1 MTDLELSGWRKKQK
15 MTPWRKIQAS
25 RIKLP
30 PLTERILSTNL
41 RLLFFALPTEIQV
54 QIVSLVTYVDLLSL
68 RQTSHSFHHL
78 IHTHETTIVR
88 NIFSYPSLRPRHSEL
103 LLQLYPPPTRAADM
117 KLSYLFSLSNR
128 YRACFHLASAL
139 SVNVSESVFGAS
151 HGPKYWKSLRPKCAN
166 MIPKMIPGLCTL
178 FHFFET
184 YRSKLLG
191 RLDDPLSRPLLRSNA
206 IEESIISTY
215 SGDTLLEAH
224 QIYQILHAS
233 LSRALRPP
241 SYAGTVERSLRG
253 WRRAPASNDDIV
265 KLLIFG
271 NLPAVWRVMT
281 KSTYNTRV
289 EALDTAM
296 HDLTLPS
303 PPTSP
308 GTSNRS
314 VLKTARPSLVPMPS
328 RSLLPTIG
336 FIDTDSIIKPLEPSV
351 FIAASSTLPPIHDL
365 WQRTAQRLLLSKE
378 VVTGLNEITD
388 TYEFMG
394 ELMES
399 DDERED
405 LRKGSVG
412 ASGDA
417 DEENGDEESV
427 SRRQPLVSSRFG
439 NYEYF
444 G

>member
-1 MTDLELSGWRKKQK
+1 ML
-15 MTPWRKIQAS
+15 
-25 RIKLP
+25 
-30 PLTERILSTNL
+30 
-41 RLLFFALPTEIQV
+41 
-54 QIVSLVTYVDLLSL
+54 
-68 RQTSHSFHHL
+68 
-78 IHTHETTIVR
+78 
-88 NIFSYPSLRPRHSEL
+88 
-103 LLQLYPPPTRAADM
+103 
-117 KLSYLFSLSNR
+117 
-128 YRACFHLASAL
+128 
-139 SVNVSESVFGAS
+139 
-151 HGPKYWKSLRPKCAN
+151 
-166 MIPKMIPGLCTL
+166 
-178 FHFFET
+178 
-184 YRSKLLG
+184 
-191 RLDDPLSRPLLRSNA
+191 
-206 IEESIISTY
+206 
-215 SGDTLLEAH
+215 
-224 QIYQILHAS
+224 
-233 LSRALRPP
+233 
-241 SYAGTVERSLRG
+241 
-253 WRRAPASNDDIV
+253 
-265 KLLIFG
+265 
-271 NLPAVWRVMT
+271 
-281 KSTYNTRV
+281 
-289 EALDTAM
+289 
-296 HDLTLPS
+296 
-303 PPTSP
+303 
-308 GTSNRS
+308 
-314 VLKTARPSLVPMPS
+314 S